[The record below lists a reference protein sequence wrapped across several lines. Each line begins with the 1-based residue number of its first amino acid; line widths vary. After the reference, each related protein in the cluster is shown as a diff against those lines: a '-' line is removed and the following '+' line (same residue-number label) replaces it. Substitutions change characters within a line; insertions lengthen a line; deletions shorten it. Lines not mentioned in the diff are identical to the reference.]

1 VATKRVL
8 HADTRGA
15 ASASKAFSL
24 IQNQVHT
31 LPKDSRQLAYNLAS
45 PESLSD
51 RSLLTLWSMD
61 LLVALEAPQRADARA
76 VRSDYLSVPLLES
89 SRARLV
95 VRRWAERR
103 NAKKADDDAASEGG
117 GAAPEVT
124 PRRLHCDVNSTQKIP
139 DLGVGT
145 APRPLLPQQSREKAR
160 CRLGGSSRPG
170 AQEIKRG
177 WLVVTR
183 ASSENRLSRHLAG
196 KDECKTW
203 C

>member
-1 VATKRVL
+1 MATKRVL

-95 VRRWAERR
+95 VRRLAERR

-124 PRRLHCDVNSTQKIP
+124 PRRLHCDANSTQKIP

-145 APRPLLPQQSREKAR
+145 APRPLLPLSQQSWRKHDAGSAAR
-160 CRLGGSSRPG
+160 RGPAPKKSS
-170 AQEIKRG
+170 
-177 WLVVTR
+177 V
-183 ASSENRLSRHLAG
+183 AG
-196 KDECKTW
+196 CW
-203 C
+203 